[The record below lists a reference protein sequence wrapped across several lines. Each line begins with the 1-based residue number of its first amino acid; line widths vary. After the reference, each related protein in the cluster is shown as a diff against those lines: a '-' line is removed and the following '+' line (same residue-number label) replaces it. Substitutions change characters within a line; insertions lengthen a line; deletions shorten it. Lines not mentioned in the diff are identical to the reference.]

1 MLKGSDGMHCNMDHC
16 SCRSEENCLMLITH
30 YKRLLEYIKPDIVHV
45 MADGNIVRSGGFEI
59 VEALEKGG
67 FATVSS

>member
-1 MLKGSDGMHCNMDHC
+1 
-16 SCRSEENCLMLITH
+16 MLITH
-30 YKRLLEYIKPDIVHV
+30 YKRLLDYIKPDIIHV
-45 MADGNIVRSGGFEI
+45 MADGSIVRSGGFEI